1 MTVQVRRFL
10 LLIWNDQRKYNF
22 ANLLT
27 LVRMAFII
35 PVAVI
40 FLDND
45 QKFGAG
51 CFLMLA
57 GITDWFD
64 GYLAR
69 HYGCDSPS
77 GKLLDAIA
85 DKMILLPV
93 IMLVRQGISSW
104 IIFVVLF
111 REFIIVFGG
120 FIFYHDNKFQSA
132 TETSRLGKFSTVI
145 LYASVAYAVFGLPR
159 ANLAMAIA
167 AVCLLASGTHYIIR
181 LKKIVAKINF
191 NNHHDHPQV

>member
-1 MTVQVRRFL
+1 MAIQIKRFL

-35 PVAVI
+35 PSAVI
-40 FLDND
+40 LLDND
-45 QKFGAG
+45 QKFSAG
-51 CFLMLA
+51 CFLVLA
-57 GITDWFD
+57 GLTDWLD
-64 GYLAR
+64 GYCAR
-69 HYGCDSPS
+69 HCGCDSPS

-93 IMLVRQGISSW
+93 IMLVRQGISGW
-104 IIFVVLF
+104 VIFFILF

-120 FIFYHDNKFQSA
+120 FIFYHDNKLQPA

-145 LYASVAYAVFGLPR
+145 LYASVAYAVFGFPR
-159 ANLAMAIA
+159 ANLAMSAA
-167 AVCLLASGTHYIIR
+167 AVCLLISGTHYIVR
-181 LKKIVAKINF
+181 LKKIIAAINF
-191 NNHHDHPQV
+191 NNHNHPQI